1 MERLDK
7 RLAATGRWSRKE
19 VKELVRQGRVQVD
32 GVTAA
37 RPELKCGETSDIR
50 VDGQSV
56 GGGMTYLML
65 HKPGG
70 LLSATEDKRQSTV
83 LDLLPEHYQRQGLF
97 PVGRL
102 DKDTEGLL
110 LLTND
115 GDLAHRLLAPKSHV
129 DKVYLAHVEGK
140 PDAADVDAFARGMT
154 LEDGLECMPAGLEPL
169 GEGRCLV
176 TLREGK
182 FHQVKRMLAARGK
195 PVTYLKRLSMG
206 PLRLD
211 EKLEIGAWR
220 ELTREELAAL
230 RTAVEGT
237 KGHYSAFSTKK
248 TKKPLQND

>member
-19 VKELVRQGRVQVD
+19 VKELIRQGRVSV
-32 GVTAA
+32 GGETAL
-37 RPELKCGETSDIR
+37 RPEQKCEAHTPVC

-83 LDLLPEHYQRQGLF
+83 LDLLPEHYRRQGLF

-115 GDLAHRLLAPKSHV
+115 GELAHRLLAPKSHV
-129 DKVYLAHVEGK
+129 DKVYLAHVEGQ
-140 PDAADVDAFARGMT
+140 PDEADVQAFARGMT
-154 LEDGLECMPAGLEPL
+154 LEDGLECMPAGLVPL
-169 GEGRCLV
+169 GEGKCLV

-182 FHQVKRMLAARGK
+182 FHQVKRMLAAQGK

-206 PLRLD
+206 PLSLD
-211 EKLEIGAWR
+211 EGLEKGGWR
-220 ELTREELAAL
+220 TLTEAELTAL
-230 RTAVEGT
+230 RAAVE
-237 KGHYSAFSTKK
+237 
-248 TKKPLQND
+248 